1 MYSVERDEDLFFRL
15 MQGFSVFPEL
25 ELRCER
31 VALGVLKVSECHS
44 RENVEMLES
53 PPPLWV
59 SGRLGSFVTLKD
71 GDVLLSIFSWVV

>member
-53 PPPLWV
+53 PPPPMGFWSFGQFRYLE
-59 SGRLGSFVTLKD
+59 GR
-71 GDVLLSIFSWVV
+71 